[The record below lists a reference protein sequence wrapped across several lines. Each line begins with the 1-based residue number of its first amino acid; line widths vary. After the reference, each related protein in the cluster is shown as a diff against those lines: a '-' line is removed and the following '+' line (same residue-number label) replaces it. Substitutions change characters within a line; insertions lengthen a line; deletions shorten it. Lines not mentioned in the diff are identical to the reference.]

1 MSSTYR
7 IFINGNRVSTAVAL
21 DNGSYLQVFP
31 HKQEYSNKASWLFAH
46 VMVREE
52 VTIVDPEGVSVIY
65 KPEVYTLF
73 EEGNFVASAGVRVMK
88 EFYLQWCP
96 CDASFM
102 NRDEVVLKNTSA
114 LGTSTELCVR
124 SVPTHTVLPPITYP
138 PEEPKRKI
146 SAWSKMTNE
155 QRKERL
161 DKMYGARMYI
171 KARKERDQLANPV
184 WSEGGFFIQPST
196 LIHKE
201 SKYWTKDTPG
211 LDPSMRAI
219 LSILGPVQ
227 RSGEGCDC
235 GEC

>member
-21 DNGSYLQVFP
+21 ESGEYLQVYP
-31 HKQEYSNKASWLFAH
+31 NKDQFADKRSWLYAH
-46 VMVREE
+46 CMVRHE
-52 VTIVDPEGVSVIY
+52 VSIVDPEGITTIF
-65 KPEVYTLF
+65 KPELYTLMYD
-73 EEGNFVASAGVRVMK
+73 GNFVASAGVRVMK
-88 EFYLQWCP
+88 EFFIQWFP
-96 CDASFM
+96 MDASFSS
-102 NRDEVVLKNTSA
+102 RDDLIVKNVPYV
-114 LGTSTELCVR
+114 GTSTELCISHPIAVR
-124 SVPTHTVLPPITYP
+124 TILPPVFYP
-138 PEEPKRKI
+138 EVPKVKV

-171 KARKERDQLANPV
+171 KASKERKQLANPV
-184 WSEGGFFIQPST
+184 WSEGDFFMQPST

-219 LSILGPVQ
+219 LSVLGPIQ